1 MKLLKQVILNTR
13 VTKNNRR
20 YPVEVLESI
29 KDQINKRDKDLNI
42 GTIGYPTD
50 LIVSLSDSAFRY
62 SNAVIENEILYA
74 DIETIHTPKGVE
86 LRNMIDNEE
95 DIRFRPGGMSTLKG
109 GIPSEVLNLIDVP
122 NEVCIDYK
130 LITISSIQ
138 ESDDVINFQK
148 MLLKNKSEI
157 ENYEEKAKL
166 LRENGWTDL
175 WNEDNWVKKEWF
187 KDPTIDIDRAGGSTD
202 EVYSYVKNRLNK

>member
-1 MKLLKQVILNTR
+1 
-13 VTKNNRR
+13 
-20 YPVEVLESI
+20 
-29 KDQINKRDKDLNI
+29 
-42 GTIGYPTD
+42 
-50 LIVSLSDSAFRY
+50 
-62 SNAVIENEILYA
+62 
-74 DIETIHTPKGVE
+74 
-86 LRNMIDNEE
+86 
-95 DIRFRPGGMSTLKG
+95 
-109 GIPSEVLNLIDVP
+109 
-122 NEVCIDYK
+122 
-130 LITISSIQ
+130 
-138 ESDDVINFQK
+138 